1 MVQNASDVI
10 FIYPARLFIIN
21 RSGTVKAYS
30 STKLK
35 FPRRLV
41 SATMTHVGLISFELG
56 LLEQLVDEISRI
68 LRWPS
73 DDLVRTEILDEVSNA
88 SVQPI
93 RLVV

>member
-1 MVQNASDVI
+1 
-10 FIYPARLFIIN
+10 
-21 RSGTVKAYS
+21 
-30 STKLK
+30 
-35 FPRRLV
+35 
-41 SATMTHVGLISFELG
+41 MTHVGLISFELG